1 MQANQSFWAFYLYNY
16 KICCTFAPGKGK
28 SISKYPPP
36 VFEIKC
42 NKLANVLDMSVI
54 SCMLGKDV
62 VRLRENFKFL

>member
-1 MQANQSFWAFYLYNY
+1 MLYLCTGKREIDF
-16 KICCTFAPGKGK
+16 KI
-28 SISKYPPP
+28 PPP